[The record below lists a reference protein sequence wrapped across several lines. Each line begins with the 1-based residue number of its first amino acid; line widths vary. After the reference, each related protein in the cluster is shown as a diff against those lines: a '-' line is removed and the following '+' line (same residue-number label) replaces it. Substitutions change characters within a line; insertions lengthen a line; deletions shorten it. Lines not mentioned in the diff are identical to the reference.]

1 VARPVS
7 TKLGSKRL
15 VSKRPAA
22 TKQAPIK
29 QVWACIDL
37 KAFPLQLLLRREPSW
52 RELPAAVVAEDK
64 PNAKILWLNER
75 ARAEGILPGMRY
87 SAGLGLRADLCAGVV
102 EPDEIERAT
111 NAIVERLRRFGP
123 DVEAAV
129 DEKGNREPGILWISG
144 EGLQRIQRS
153 QTRWAHAME
162 RALAKW
168 NLQAGIVVGTSR
180 FNTYALVRALKEPL
194 VWVQPDAGQEH
205 ASARRVPLDRLAFEP
220 KVRDALYALGIT
232 TLGQLLNLPADGLR
246 DRFGNEVYRLHRLA
260 RGEDR
265 MPIQPEAEVIPL
277 RESMLL
283 DNEERDIPR
292 LMFICKRLID
302 PLLARLSENR
312 QALASLNLE
321 LCLERGP
328 GLVERLAPADPTLNA
343 RQILDLLLLR
353 LESLKLKA
361 GVTEVAIQAEAVSAT
376 QKQLDLFAAQ
386 PKRDPAAIKRAFA
399 RLRAE
404 YGDDA
409 VTFARLREGHMPE
422 ACYEWL
428 PLYELPAKPKPRLCR
443 RSLIRR
449 LRVRPWALPHRPRHE
464 EDGWQLRGR
473 DDASVQSLLGPY
485 VVSGGWWRVSPHGR
499 QAQELRRDYY
509 FAGTQKGEWLWVY
522 RDRVKRR
529 WFLHGRVE

>member
-1 VARPVS
+1 M
-7 TKLGSKRL
+7 
-15 VSKRPAA
+15 
-22 TKQAPIK
+22 
-29 QVWACIDL
+29 WACIDI
-37 KAFPLQLLLRREPSW
+37 KSFPLQLLLRREPTW
-52 RELPAAVVAEDK
+52 RNLPAAVVAQDK
-64 PNAKILWLNER
+64 PNARILWLNER
-75 ARAEGILPGMRY
+75 ARAHGILPGMRY
-87 SAGLGLRADLCAGVV
+87 SAGLGLSADLCAGVV

-111 NAIVERLRRFGP
+111 KAIIERLRRFGP
-123 DVEAAV
+123 DVEAAT
-129 DEKGNREPGILWISG
+129 DGKGIQEPGILWVSG

-153 QTRWAHAME
+153 KQKWAQAME
-162 RALAKW
+162 RALSKW
-168 NLQAGIVVGTSR
+168 HLEAGIVVGTSR

-194 VWVQPDAGQEH
+194 VWIQIDAAQEH
-205 ASARRVPLDRLAFEP
+205 ASARRVPLARLALDP
-220 KVRDALYALGIT
+220 KVRDTLFSLGVT

-246 DRFGNEVYRLHRLA
+246 DRFGDEVYRLHRLA

-265 MPIQPEAEVIPL
+265 LPIQPEEEQIPL

-292 LMFICKRLID
+292 LMFVCKRLLD

-312 QALASLNLE
+312 NALATLCLE
-321 LCLERGP
+321 LTLERGP
-328 GLVERLAPADPTLNA
+328 GLIEQLTPADPTLDA

-353 LESLKLKA
+353 LEALQLGTLQMGA
-361 GVTEVAIQAEAVSAT
+361 GVVEVALQVNAVPAT

-409 VTFARLREGHMPE
+409 VTYAKLRDGHMPE
-422 ACYEWL
+422 ACYEWR
-428 PLYELPAKPKPRLCR
+428 PLYELPLKPKPRLCR
-443 RSLIRR
+443 RTLIRR

-464 EDGWQLRGR
+464 GDGWQLRGR

-485 VVSGGWWRVSPHGR
+485 VVSGGWWRKSPHGR
-499 QAQELRRDYY
+499 HAQELRRDYY